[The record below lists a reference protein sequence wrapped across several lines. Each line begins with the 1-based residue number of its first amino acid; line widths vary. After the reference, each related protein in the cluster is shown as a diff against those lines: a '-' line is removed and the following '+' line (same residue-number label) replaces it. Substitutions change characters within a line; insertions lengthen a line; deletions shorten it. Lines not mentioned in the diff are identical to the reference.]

1 MMSKHSWLN
10 RRRVVVFF
18 VAVLMAALVAV
29 PVMAG
34 ITTNDTTCATNGVLG
49 REGGAIG
56 LLGIGQSS
64 TPDND
69 AFTVIDAVG
78 TTYTVGAVHNGQTAT
93 YATYTQ
99 IGDCPL
105 AER

>member
-1 MMSKHSWLN
+1 MMSKHSKLN
-10 RRRVVVFF
+10 SRRTVIFF
-18 VAVLMAALVAV
+18 LAVLMVALVAV

-34 ITTNDTTCATNGVLG
+34 ITTNDTACATNGVLG
-49 REGGAIG
+49 REGGALG

-69 AFTVIDAVG
+69 ALTVIDAVG
-78 TTYTVGAVHNGQTAT
+78 TTYTLGTVHNGQSAT
-93 YATYTQ
+93 YATYRRV
-99 IGDCPL
+99 GDCPL